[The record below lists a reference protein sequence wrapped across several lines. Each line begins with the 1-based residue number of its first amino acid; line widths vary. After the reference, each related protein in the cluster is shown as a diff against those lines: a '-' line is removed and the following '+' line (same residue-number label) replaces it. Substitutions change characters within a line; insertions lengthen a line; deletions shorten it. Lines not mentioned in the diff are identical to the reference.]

1 MDKPEIMSELTVTIL
16 LLFIGFLFVVAV
28 PEFIKDKTN
37 NIETFAINNIKNIK
51 DERRQRSD
59 LKYSYTDI
67 ILGAFSMLY
76 FQNPSWLS
84 FQQKMQDNNGVNNAA
99 TMFDIDIPSQNHS
112 KKLLDKLKPEV
123 FKKIYDDIL
132 LECERL
138 NLVNQ
143 FIFMKEYLLVAVD
156 GVQYHSS
163 QKVKCNCIFHNIRP
177 PVSQKPSTLVSPK
190 TSIRNYT
197 IF

>member
-1 MDKPEIMSELTVTIL
+1 MIEEKVSIFNVMVNI
-16 LLFIGFLFVVAV
+16 F
-28 PEFIKDKTN
+28 KD
-37 NIETFAINNIKNIK
+37 NIKNIK

-59 LKYSYTDI
+59 LKYNYIDI

-84 FQQKMQDNNGVNNAA
+84 FQKKMQDNNGNNNAN
-99 TMFDIDIPSQNHS
+99 TIFGIDIPVETYS
-112 KKLLDKLKPEV
+112 KKILDKLKPVV

-138 NLVNQ
+138 DIVRQ
-143 FIFMKEYLLVAVD
+143 FVFMKEYLLVAVD

-163 QKVKCNCIFHNIRP
+163 TKIKCSLLP
-177 PVSQKPSTLVSPK
+177 D
-190 TSIRNYT
+190 
-197 IF
+197 